1 MNHYSHLLR
10 PMSFRELCREL
21 RWIKNAE
28 DLIDELGAERE
39 REESQ
44 HAIAVLSDAVNSAR
58 QALSLPQCATRA

>member
-1 MNHYSHLLR
+1 
-10 PMSFRELCREL
+10 MSFRELCREL

-44 HAIAVLSDAVNSAR
+44 HAIAVLSDAVNCAR
-58 QALSLPQCATRA
+58 QALLLPQCA